1 MYSHTLYVVTQT
13 HDSITKVLGVYDADI
28 DSKYQTVTLDSIL
41 DYYENKFNNT
51 QRYYDSD
58 CGYIDVLDSNDML
71 YYIVKVSKVN
81 ALIKNK

>member
-1 MYSHTLYVVTQT
+1 MHNHELFVVTES
-13 HDSITKVLGVYDADI
+13 HDSITKVLGVYDSDI
-28 DSKYQTVTLDSIL
+28 DSKYQVVTMDSIL

-58 CGYIDVLDSNDML
+58 CGYIYVLYSNDML
-71 YYIVKVSKVN
+71 FYIVKVSKVN